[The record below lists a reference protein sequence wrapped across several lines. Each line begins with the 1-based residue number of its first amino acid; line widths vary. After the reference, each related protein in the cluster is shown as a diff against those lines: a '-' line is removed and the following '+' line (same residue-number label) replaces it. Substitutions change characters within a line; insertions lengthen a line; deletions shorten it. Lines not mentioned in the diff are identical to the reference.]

1 MYQCCCE
8 LWWASRAGG
17 GGGQNKRLLSLHPR
31 TEWKPLGWLGG
42 AISMRTMLAAVRKLD
57 SAPFRPSCS
66 SFPHLAAR
74 QQQQVKRS
82 LMGSSGLFKEQFGQN
97 APFTYFCLDSEWNLD
112 PETTHWRK
120 TLCSSDLLYS
130 QAKDHQRFEKILT
143 SVQQFNTVLQLSP
156 FKWDKRGRDSGR
168 VTPNKGGKGR
178 ASPLLAIRGGAW
190 RAGMERRSTL
200 ETIQCELFSN
210 DQTATKAGADSC
222 RWERM
227 KRKQLQL
234 LQWSH

>member
-1 MYQCCCE
+1 MFFSPIMHQCCCE

-74 QQQQVKRS
+74 QQQQVKRL
-82 LMGSSGLFKEQFGQN
+82 LMGSSGFYKEQFGQN
-97 APFTYFCLDSEWNLD
+97 ATFTYFCLDSEWNLD

-120 TLCSSDLLYS
+120 TLCSSDLLYF

-143 SVQQFNTVLQLSP
+143 SLVWLSVSSTLC
-156 FKWDKRGRDSGR
+156 FSSVHSSG
-168 VTPNKGGKGR
+168 TKGGVTEDESLPIKGG
-178 ASPLLAIRGGAW
+178 RGERGPPPCHQ
-190 RAGMERRSTL
+190 RRSL
-200 ETIQCELFSN
+200 EGRN
-210 DQTATKAGADSC
+210 GDQ
-222 RWERM
+222 
-227 KRKQLQL
+227 L
-234 LQWSH
+234 